1 MSNEAPGSPR
11 WLFIKDPAPLR
22 LRMILRK
29 ARKRRRSSLE
39 TESSHSRLLSV
50 LSLFSVERPN
60 WTVEEA
66 AAELDVSVTT
76 TYRYFKSLNQIGLLT
91 PVSRAGYMLGPA
103 IIEWDRE
110 IQLCD
115 PMLSAARDVMAD
127 LIQYAADDSVVL
139 LCRRFRDRVLCVHQV
154 LGRDSQEPVSY
165 ERGRPMPL
173 FRGATSKIILANF
186 ARRELT
192 TLYAAKAKEIAVAG
206 LGRSWEQFGAEMKML
221 RRAGICVTHG
231 EIDSGRVGIAAPIFD
246 TDRTI
251 LGSLSFVLL
260 QARANDRIIDRL
272 ISLTIAGAR
281 EIEHAMAIGI
291 PAAERPARLRR
302 EHKMVSQTNR

>member
-1 MSNEAPGSPR
+1 
-11 WLFIKDPAPLR
+11 
-22 LRMILRK
+22 MILRK
-29 ARKRRRSSLE
+29 ARKGARRDLE
-39 TESSHSRLLSV
+39 TESSSHNRLLSV

-66 AAELDVSVTT
+66 AATLDVSVTT
-76 TYRYFKSLNQIGLLT
+76 TYRYFKSLNQFGLLT

-115 PMLSAARDVMAD
+115 PMLSAARGVMAD
-127 LIQYAADDSVVL
+127 LIQYAAVGSVIL

-154 LGRDSQEPVSY
+154 LGRGPQEPVSY

-186 ARRELT
+186 ARRELK
-192 TLYAAKAKEIAVAG
+192 TLFAAKAKEIAIAG
-206 LGRSWEQFGAEMKML
+206 LGRSWEQFAAEMKAL

-231 EIDSGRVGIAAPIFD
+231 EIDPSRVGIAAPVFD
-246 TDRTI
+246 RNRTI
-251 LGSLSFVLL
+251 LGSLTFVLL
-260 QARANDRIIDRL
+260 QSRTHDKIIDRL
-272 ISLTIAGAR
+272 IPLTIAGAR
-281 EIEHAMAIGI
+281 EIEHAMAIGGS
-291 PAAERPARLRR
+291 AAARSTRGGVKR
-302 EHKMVSQTNR
+302 KIVSPPNRKAAG

>member
-1 MSNEAPGSPR
+1 
-11 WLFIKDPAPLR
+11 
-22 LRMILRK
+22 
-29 ARKRRRSSLE
+29 
-39 TESSHSRLLSV
+39 
-50 LSLFSVERPN
+50 
-60 WTVEEA
+60 
-66 AAELDVSVTT
+66 
-76 TYRYFKSLNQIGLLT
+76 
-91 PVSRAGYMLGPA
+91 MLGPA

-127 LIQYAADDSVVL
+127 LIQYAADGSVVL

-154 LGRDSQEPVSY
+154 LGQDPQEPVSY

-186 ARRELT
+186 ARRELK
-192 TLYAAKAKEIAVAG
+192 TLFAAKAREIAVAG

-231 EIDSGRVGIAAPIFD
+231 EIDSGRVGIATPIFD

-260 QARANDRIIDRL
+260 QSRTNDKIIDRL
-272 ISLTIAGAR
+272 IPLTIAGAR

-302 EHKMVSQTNR
+302 KQKMFSQPSRRAANA

>member
-22 LRMILRK
+22 LRIILRED
-29 ARKRRRSSLE
+29 RKRRRSSLE
-39 TESSHSRLLSV
+39 TESSHVRLLSV
-50 LSLFSVERPN
+50 LSLFSVDRPN
-60 WTVEEA
+60 WTVDEA
-66 AAELDVSVTT
+66 AVQLDVSVTT

-127 LIQYAADDSVVL
+127 LIQYAADGSVVL

-154 LGRDSQEPVSY
+154 LGQGPQEPVSY

-192 TLYAAKAKEIAVAG
+192 TLFGCESKRDRRGRPWSE
-206 LGRSWEQFGAEMKML
+206 LGTIRGKNENPASRGHL
-221 RRAGICVTHG
+221 RNTWRN
-231 EIDSGRVGIAAPIFD
+231 RF
-246 TDRTI
+246 
-251 LGSLSFVLL
+251 
-260 QARANDRIIDRL
+260 
-272 ISLTIAGAR
+272 
-281 EIEHAMAIGI
+281 
-291 PAAERPARLRR
+291 RPRRDCSSCLRYR
-302 EHKMVSQTNR
+302 PSHPW